1 MSETINVP
9 IIKVPVMNVRDVV
22 EMGMPMEYWEHKS
35 CVASFGVGSDWATLY
50 HIESKQPGQGHA
62 TAVLQAAKGFYE
74 RRGKKFGGTVALND
88 TMKHIYEK
96 LEIEEYAK
104 W

>member
-50 HIESKQPGQGHA
+50 HTES
-62 TAVLQAAKGFYE
+62 
-74 RRGKKFGGTVALND
+74 
-88 TMKHIYEK
+88 
-96 LEIEEYAK
+96 
-104 W
+104 